1 MIRQNAFY
9 KLNDGFDSERVDVVP
24 GTLTCTCRTRCHDH
38 RGVRLFCVDRFRP
51 CSWGLSLAEG
61 AFSGR
66 FAGGRRRA
74 RRPSAPFRAG
84 SPTESACAA
93 GPPRRTR
100 RSGHSPGV
108 LVACLGKGGSA
119 MAVVG
124 SGSRGV
130 PVPSYAAAGAAF
142 AEAVAYLSSRDAP
155 ANERKRL
162 GTGAAPTGSGVDGQA
177 PAGTPRATRQ
187 PGGGAAGPVERTDEV
202 DVIELSQ
209 RRVPE
214 GPPQTTTSATVQVA
228 RQTHSSVPPRRRSTS
243 RPPPCATATSR
254 CGTAHHRP
262 TGGRRDGR
270 RVCPTAAGG
279 IGVIRDSDA
288 VDQRTLASG
297 WSRAVQKLPLQV
309 SRDLDAC
316 WHSHEPRS
324 IGTSA
329 RPAMC

>member
-1 MIRQNAFY
+1 
-9 KLNDGFDSERVDVVP
+9 
-24 GTLTCTCRTRCHDH
+24 
-38 RGVRLFCVDRFRP
+38 
-51 CSWGLSLAEG
+51 
-61 AFSGR
+61 
-66 FAGGRRRA
+66 
-74 RRPSAPFRAG
+74 
-84 SPTESACAA
+84 
-93 GPPRRTR
+93 
-100 RSGHSPGV
+100 
-108 LVACLGKGGSA
+108 

-130 PVPSYAAAGAAF
+130 PVPSYAAADAAF
-142 AEAVAYLSSRDAP
+142 AEAVAYLSSREAQQMSESDL
-155 ANERKRL
+155 ERELHRL
-162 GTGAAPTGSGVDGQA
+162 GQELMDKLLQGHREQRDSLAE
-177 PAGTPRATRQ
+177 
-187 PGGGAAGPVERTDEV
+187 AAGPVERTDEV
-202 DVIELSQ
+202 DIIELSQ

-214 GPPQTTTSATVQVA
+214 GPSQTTTSATVQVA
-228 RQTHSSVPPRRRSTS
+228 RQTHSSVAPRRRSTS

-254 CGTAHHRP
+254 CGIAHHRP
-262 TGGRRDGR
+262 SGRRRDGR